1 MAVTD
6 NQKMFAMYVIGTV
19 ESNCNW
25 ASVNY
30 NDPITIG
37 MMQWYGTRAAG
48 LLNDL
53 KEQAP
58 ANYGKIASS
67 LQNDISAHD
76 KSASWWTKRYLT
88 KEEGQSWASAAAEA
102 ENHKIQQSLFISD
115 FDGYVET
122 FTSWGTE
129 ESNIKSLI
137 FIAVMYHQGPKYC
150 GQVVAA
156 QGANASLKNLYTG
169 ALNNRVLGVYK
180 NRYTTAYNLLN
191 DWDGASAPP
200 DFGQVTDTTTN
211 DGGDITGDTATQ
223 QASGI
228 QCVKLIGSESLTV
241 VGTDGTE
248 TLCYKT
254 NGNVWYPR
262 TRSTEAKNP
271 GSGGGDDS
279 GTTGDDDIS
288 KMQQV
293 FIDNEGKFSY
303 GQGAGRL
310 TPETSGHTDCSGSI
324 WWAINKIRP
333 DLAAN
338 IGNWTGAMVNSG
350 TEIARGTGTDSIDLS
365 IAKKGDIL
373 LCRAGQYGV
382 NWAFNDG
389 HNHVEWYFG
398 DNILWGT
405 RATPCPTKN
414 AKSLTDYVKGKG
426 CWMLRR
432 IL

>member
-6 NQKMFAMYVIGTV
+6 NQKMYAMYVIGTV

-30 NDPITIG
+30 NDPITVG
-37 MMQWYGTRAAG
+37 MLQWYGTRAAG
-48 LLNDL
+48 LLNIL

-58 ANYGKIASS
+58 DNYAKIASS
-67 LQNDISAHD
+67 LRSDIDAHD
-76 KSASWWTKRYLT
+76 KGSGWWTRRYLT
-88 KEEGQSWASAAAEA
+88 KEEGQSWASAASENS
-102 ENHKIQQSLFISD
+102 NHKIQQQLFMDD
-115 FDGYVET
+115 FDGYVST
-122 FTSWGTE
+122 FTSWGTD
-129 ESNIKSLI
+129 ESNIKTLI
-137 FIAVMYHQGPKYC
+137 FISVMYHQAPKNC

-156 QGANASLKNLYTG
+156 QGANASLSNMYKG
-169 ALNNRVLGVYK
+169 ALNNSVLRVYK
-180 NRYTTAYNLLN
+180 TRYTTAYNLLN
-191 DWDGASAPP
+191 AWDGTSAPP
-200 DFGQVTDTTTN
+200 DFGQVTDTSSP

-223 QASGI
+223 QASGL
-228 QCVKLIGSESLTV
+228 QFVKLIGNDSLVV
-241 VGTDGTE
+241 VGTDGT
-248 TLCYKT
+248 TTTCYKT
-254 NGNVWYPR
+254 TGNVWYPR
-262 TRSTEAKNP
+262 ERSTEPANP
-271 GSGGGDDS
+271 GSGGGSS
-279 GTTGDDDIS
+279 GGAGDDDIS
-288 KMQQV
+288 RMQQV

-350 TEIARGTGTDSIDLS
+350 IEIARGLGTDDIDLS

-373 LCRAGQYGV
+373 LCRGGQYGV
-382 NWAFNDG
+382 NWLFNDG

-398 DNILWGT
+398 NNILWGT

-414 AKSLTDYVKGKG
+414 AKTLTEYVKGKG

-432 IL
+432 VM